1 MATWFVVV
9 CAVLASLAGGVMLA
23 YGICVGIFSLLR
35 VRQQT
40 VVASPQPRSAF
51 VRTVQS

>member
-1 MATWFVVV
+1 VATWFVVI

-23 YGICVGIFSLLR
+23 YGICVGMFSILR

-40 VVASPQPRSAF
+40 VAATSQPRRPLVHTA
-51 VRTVQS
+51 QS